1 MDRRPILCVGA
12 NVDVELNASRGW
24 RGVGSDGWGEG
35 VGEADVEGT
44 VCVRVECVARLA
56 CDVAGAGI
64 VITDCIFDLY
74 IYAFSMGDGGGAVE
88 GLGW

>member
-1 MDRRPILCVGA
+1 M
-12 NVDVELNASRGW
+12 
-24 RGVGSDGWGEG
+24 
-35 VGEADVEGT
+35 
-44 VCVRVECVARLA
+44 RVECVARLA